1 MEIRILPARPE
12 HLDEATDFVE
22 NMLESAGCPMKTMLQ
37 VRLAVE
43 EIFINI
49 ASYAYPSG
57 GGQAELR
64 CELLPDPTR
73 IRICFLD
80 SGTAFDPL
88 EKEDA
93 DTSEEALMGRVGGLG
108 ILLVKK
114 TMDAVSYVRKDGKNI
129 LTMEKKL

>member
-1 MEIRILPARPE
+1 METRILPARPE
-12 HLDEATDFVE
+12 FLDEATAFVE
-22 NMLESAGCPMKTMLQ
+22 EMLESDGCPMKTVLQ

-64 CELLPDPTR
+64 CELLPDPKR

-80 SGTAFDPL
+80 SGQVFNPL

-93 DTSEEALMGRVGGLG
+93 DTSEEALMGREGGLG

-114 TMDAVSYVRKDGKNI
+114 TMDSVSYIRRNGCNV
-129 LTMEKKL
+129 LTIEKKL